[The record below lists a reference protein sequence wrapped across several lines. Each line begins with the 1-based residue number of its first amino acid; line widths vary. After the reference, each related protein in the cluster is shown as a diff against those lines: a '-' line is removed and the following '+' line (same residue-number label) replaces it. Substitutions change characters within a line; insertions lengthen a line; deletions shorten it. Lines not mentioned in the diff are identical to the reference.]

1 MTLGI
6 RGKLFIV
13 SLALMVVVGT
23 ASAWILERNLRDAL
37 VGQIGI
43 QLTHLARTCVQS
55 VESAD
60 GPVDTA
66 AADMLADRL
75 GETTGARVTIIDAH
89 GVVLGDSSV
98 ALAAIPGV
106 ENHATR
112 PEVHEA
118 LAGHSGTSRRYS
130 TTVREPFLY
139 VAVPWTIGDQLGAV
153 RLALPLTQVEAE
165 IASFRQL
172 IVAAAVV
179 GLVVA
184 IVMSGLA
191 SHWLSRSLRDLAR
204 LVEARSSGQ
213 SSYNRDVAADDEV
226 GRLAAHFN
234 DLIGRHERTSREQAH
249 ERERIES
256 ILESMTEAVLALD
269 DQKRVTLANRAALSL
284 LGLDAAPVGRALAEV
299 VRVPA
304 LLDLVNAGRPEVL
317 EAEFQSHGAS
327 PRRLFAHVSRL
338 KSGTGTVVVLHDVTE
353 LRRLEQI
360 RMDFISNLSHELR
373 TPLGVIKANAE
384 TLADGALEDTTHAR
398 VFIEA
403 IARQADRL
411 HALVRDVLELARME
425 ELSTNL
431 EIAPVRVQSAVNNVI
446 EQLRDAAVARNI
458 VLETSAP
465 EGLFVRANARTLE
478 QALFNLV
485 DNAIKYGDPGGR
497 VRIRAEH
504 AGDVARIEVE
514 DDGPGIESRHHER
527 IFERFYRVDTGRSRD
542 LGGTGLGLAVVK
554 SAVEAMRGRVGV
566 KNVDPRG
573 SLFWLEIPSSNSEG
587 AQEHV
592 EQRADRR

>member
-1 MTLGI
+1 MKLGI
-6 RGKLFIV
+6 RGKLFFV
-13 SLALMVVVGT
+13 SLVLMIVVGT
-23 ASAWILERNLRDAL
+23 ASAWILEVNLREAL
-37 VGQIGI
+37 VDQIGI
-43 QLTHLARTCVQS
+43 QLTHLADTCVYA
-55 VESAD
+55 VEHMAD
-60 GPVDTA
+60 TVDMATA
-66 AADMLADRL
+66 DALADRL
-75 GETTGARVTIIDAH
+75 GEKTGTRVTIIDAQ

-98 ALAAIPGV
+98 ELAAIPTV

-118 LAGHSGTSRRYS
+118 LIGHSGTSRRYS
-130 TTVREPFLY
+130 TTVKEPFLY
-139 VAVPWTIGDQLGAV
+139 IALPWKTADRSGAV
-153 RLALPLTQVEAE
+153 RLAMPLTHVQAE
-165 IASFRQL
+165 IASFRRL
-172 IVAAAVV
+172 IGAAAVV

-204 LVEARSSGQ
+204 LVEERSSGQ
-213 SSYNRDVAADDEV
+213 SSHRIDIAADDEV
-226 GRLAAHFN
+226 GRLAANFN
-234 DLIGRHERTSREQAH
+234 DLIGRYERTTLEQVH

-256 ILESMTEAVLALD
+256 LLESMTEAVLALD
-269 DQKRVTLANRAALSL
+269 DQKRVTLANRAALAL
-284 LGLDAAPVGRALAEV
+284 IGLDAAPIGRALAEV

-317 EAEFQSHGAS
+317 ESEFQLHAAS
-327 PRRLFAHVSRL
+327 PRRLLARVSRL
-338 KSGTGTVVVLHDVTE
+338 KSGTGVVVVLHDVTE

-398 VFIEA
+398 VFVEA

-425 ELSTNL
+425 ELSTSL
-431 EIAPVRVQSAVNNVI
+431 EIASVRVQSAASNVV
-446 EQLRDAAVARNI
+446 EQLLDAAVARNI
-458 VLETSAP
+458 GLEASVP
-465 EGLFVRANARTLE
+465 ENLFVRGNARTLE

-485 DNAIKYGDPGGR
+485 DNAIKYGNTGGR
-497 VRIRAEH
+497 VRIRA
-504 AGDVARIEVE
+504 ASTGDFVRIEVE
-514 DDGPGIESRHHER
+514 DDGQGIESRHHER

-554 SAVEAMRGRVGV
+554 SAAEAMRGRVGYAS
-566 KNVDPRG
+566 VDPHG
-573 SLFWLEIPSSNSEG
+573 SRFWMEIPASDP
-587 AQEHV
+587 
-592 EQRADRR
+592 DRV

>member
-1 MTLGI
+1 MKLGI
-6 RGKLFIV
+6 RGKLFVV
-13 SLALMVVVGT
+13 SLTLMIVVGT
-23 ASAWILERNLRDAL
+23 ASAWILEVNLRGAL
-37 VGQIGI
+37 IGQIGI
-43 QLTHLARTCVQS
+43 QLTHLARTCVYA
-55 VESAD
+55 VESMN
-60 GPVDTA
+60 GPVDMATA
-66 AADMLADRL
+66 DVLADRL
-75 GETTGARVTIIDAH
+75 GETTGARVTFIDGQ

-98 ALAAIPGV
+98 ELAAIPGV

-130 TTVREPFLY
+130 TTVKEPFLY
-139 VAVPWTIGDQLGAV
+139 VALPWKAADQTGAV
-153 RLALPLTQVEAE
+153 RLALPLTQVESE

-172 IVAAAVV
+172 IVAAAFI
-179 GLVVA
+179 GLLVA

-204 LVEARSSGQ
+204 LVAARSTGQ
-213 SSYNRDVAADDEV
+213 STHRIDIAADDEV
-226 GRLAAHFN
+226 GRLAASFN
-234 DLIGRHERTSREQAH
+234 DLIGRYEQTTLEQVH

-269 DQKRVTLANRAALSL
+269 DQKRVTLANRAALAL

-317 EAEFQSHGAS
+317 EAEFQLHAAS
-327 PRRLFAHVSRL
+327 PRRLLAHVSRL
-338 KSGTGTVVVLHDVTE
+338 KSGTGTVIVLHDVTE

-398 VFIEA
+398 VFVEA

-425 ELSTNL
+425 ELSTSL
-431 EIAPVRVQSAVNNVI
+431 EIAPVRIQSCVNNVI
-446 EQLRDAAVARNI
+446 EQLGDAARARGLELVAA
-458 VLETSAP
+458 VGP
-465 EGLFVRANARTLE
+465 GLFVRGNARTLE

-485 DNAIKYGDPGGR
+485 ENAIKYGDAGGHIH
-497 VRIRAEH
+497 IRAAN
-504 AGDVARIEVE
+504 AGDFARIEVE
-514 DDGPGIESRHHER
+514 DDGPGIETRHHER

-554 SAVEAMRGRVGV
+554 SAVEAMRGRLGV
-566 KNVDPRG
+566 KNVEPRG
-573 SLFWLEIPSSNSEG
+573 SLFWIEIPASDPER
-587 AQEHV
+587 V
-592 EQRADRR
+592 